1 MITYGL
7 CYMFF
12 VLMAY
17 DVVLCFT
24 MLYNVRLC
32 FLMLYDVALCSN
44 MFDHVRFCLLSL
56 YMYIY
61 IYIHS
66 CMDIFTYQIC
76 TCIHLWKKIG
86 KKTETNWSNQP
97 GCVEIKRNVDAPHWQ
112 ARAHPP
118 ECSGS
123 MFKRPIAIPLE
134 PDGLWDNKLL
144 F

>member
-1 MITYGL
+1 MITYDL

-61 IYIHS
+61 IYTLLYGYIHIS
-66 CMDIFTYQIC
+66 NMYLHTSMEKN
-76 TCIHLWKKIG
+76 WKK
-86 KKTETNWSNQP
+86 NRNQL
-97 GCVEIKRNVDAPHWQ
+97 IKSTRMCWNQTQRWCTSLAG
-112 ARAHPP
+112 
-118 ECSGS
+118 SGS
-123 MFKRPIAIPLE
+123 PSWVQWVHVQTPNCNPSGTRWAM
-134 PDGLWDNKLL
+134 G
-144 F
+144 